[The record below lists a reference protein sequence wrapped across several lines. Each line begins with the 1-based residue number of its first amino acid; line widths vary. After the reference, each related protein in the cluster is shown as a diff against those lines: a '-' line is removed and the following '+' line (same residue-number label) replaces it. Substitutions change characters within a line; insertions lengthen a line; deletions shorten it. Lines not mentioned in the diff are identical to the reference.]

1 MVQLSNST
9 AESCQWLGRNVNTKD
24 SRALELL
31 EAIAERPDVRQVDL
45 AGRIG
50 VAVGT
55 VNWLLKR
62 LSAKGYV
69 KVQRI
74 GQWQWRYLLTS
85 SGVREKARLTR
96 QYLQASLR
104 VYRKTREEAQALLGE
119 LKRAGQDTVRIDSGG
134 WSDLLDIY
142 RLTCSELGIT
152 AVEGENSQ
160 LPTLR
165 MRGTKVVLETPES
178 GVAQQGGTR

>member
-1 MVQLSNST
+1 
-9 AESCQWLGRNVNTKD
+9 VNTEV
-24 SRALELL
+24 SRVLGLL
-31 EAIAERPDVRQVDL
+31 EALAERPDVRQVDL
-45 AGRIG
+45 ARRIG

-74 GQWQWRYLLTS
+74 GRWQWRYLLTP
-85 SGVREKARLTR
+85 SGVRVKTRLTR
-96 QYLQASLR
+96 QYLETSFR

-119 LKRAGQDTVRIDSGG
+119 LKRAGHETVGIDSSG
-134 WSDLLDIY
+134 WNDLLDIY
-142 RLTCSELGIT
+142 KLTCAELGIT
-152 AVEGENSQ
+152 VVEREDGR

-165 MRGTKVVLETPES
+165 MREWKVVLETPQN
-178 GVAQQGGTR
+178 GAPRQGSTR

>member
-1 MVQLSNST
+1 M
-9 AESCQWLGRNVNTKD
+9 NTEE

-74 GQWQWRYLLTS
+74 GQWQWTYLLTP

-96 QYLQASLR
+96 QYLQASFR
-104 VYRKTREEAQALLGE
+104 IYRKTREEAQALLGE
-119 LKRAGQDTVRIDSGG
+119 LKRAGHETVRIDSSG
-134 WSDLLDIY
+134 WNDLLDIY
-142 RLTCSELGIT
+142 TLTCSELGIT
-152 AVEGENSQ
+152 VVEGEDRRV
-160 LPTLR
+160 PVLR
-165 MRGTKVVLETPES
+165 MREWKVVIETPEN
-178 GVAQQGGTR
+178 AAPRQGGTRCSSSH

>member
-1 MVQLSNST
+1 
-9 AESCQWLGRNVNTKD
+9 VNTED

-74 GQWQWRYLLTS
+74 GQWQWRYLLTP

-96 QYLQASLR
+96 QYLQASFR
-104 VYRKTREEAQALLGE
+104 IYRKTREEAQALLGE
-119 LKRAGQDTVRIDSGG
+119 LKRAGHETVRIDSSS
-134 WSDLLDIY
+134 WNDLLDIY

-152 AVEGENSQ
+152 VVEGEDSR

-165 MRGTKVVLETPES
+165 MREREVVLETPEN
-178 GVAQQGGTR
+178 AAPRQGGTG